1 MAACVAF
8 LGEASDVTIIGEFL
22 RGLKSIK
29 PHAAFSGNS
38 FTSIYTPAFG
48 QLDPLL
54 CDGSHTRSGT
64 MCRSEQQHVYLVR
77 GIGTRLVPEADHRS
91 RRL

>member
-38 FTSIYTPAFG
+38 FTSI
-48 QLDPLL
+48 
-54 CDGSHTRSGT
+54 
-64 MCRSEQQHVYLVR
+64 
-77 GIGTRLVPEADHRS
+77 
-91 RRL
+91 